1 VTARRDQGTR
11 CLITKDIVVH
21 ISISLRLAWLAGA
34 LALGLNAHAESFAS
48 SASSAGSA
56 SSGSISTS
64 LGDSSNSSSG
74 GHKTA
79 DGAYR
84 IIDIAQTPARAGMAR
99 VTMQGELPQQHIV
112 LDLPQKTFDQQHLD
126 KGDFVYAQN
135 RSYGIAFAR
144 NDTRQAFYLVLAD
157 EWYGELAARPV
168 GI

>member
-1 VTARRDQGTR
+1 MQIFTSV
-11 CLITKDIVVH
+11 
-21 ISISLRLAWLAGA
+21 RLAALTGA
-34 LALGLNAHAESFAS
+34 LVLGLNAHAESFAS

-74 GHKTA
+74 GHKVA

-84 IIDIAQTPARAGMAR
+84 IIDITNTPLREGMAR
-99 VTMQGELPQQHIV
+99 VTMQGELPTQRVV
-112 LDLPQKTFDQQHLD
+112 LDLPRKTFEQQRLD
-126 KGDFVYAQN
+126 KGDFIYAQN

-144 NDTRQAFYLVLAD
+144 NDTREAFYLVLAD
-157 EWYGELAARPV
+157 DWYGELAARPV